1 MITETTIKNK
11 ERNEMSTKSLIEIK
25 PRIAGVSACAR
36 KCGVTPVHIRY
47 VLKGERKPS
56 ARLRRAL
63 RACGVTKRLD
73 GSDI

>member
-1 MITETTIKNK
+1 MKTREPMIQ
-11 ERNEMSTKSLIEIK
+11 IK
-25 PRIAGVSACAR
+25 PRIAGVVACAR

-47 VLKGERKPS
+47 VMKGERKPS

-73 GSDI
+73 GSEI

>member
-1 MITETTIKNK
+1 MKEPMIVIKQ
-11 ERNEMSTKSLIEIK
+11 RL
-25 PRIAGVSACAR
+25 AGVSSCAR

>member
-1 MITETTIKNK
+1 MKP
-11 ERNEMSTKSLIEIK
+11 MIEIK
-25 PRIAGVSACAR
+25 PRIAGVTAAAR

-73 GSDI
+73 GQDL

>member
-1 MITETTIKNK
+1 
-11 ERNEMSTKSLIEIK
+11 MSMKSIIQIK
-25 PRIAGVSACAR
+25 PRITGVAACAR